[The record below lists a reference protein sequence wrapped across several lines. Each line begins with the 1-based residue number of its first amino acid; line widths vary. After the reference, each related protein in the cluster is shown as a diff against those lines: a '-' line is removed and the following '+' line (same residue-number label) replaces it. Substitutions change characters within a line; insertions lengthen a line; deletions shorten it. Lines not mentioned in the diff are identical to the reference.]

1 MHFVSGKKIYR
12 KELNIYLISISKAV
26 FNYSNEGHESIASSQ
41 SNKILSFKN
50 FQNQVNFDFIITGT
64 VT

>member
-26 FNYSNEGHESIASSQ
+26 FNYSNEGHEYIASSEQ
-41 SNKILSFKN
+41 QNPI
-50 FQNQVNFDFIITGT
+50 FQKFPESGKF
-64 VT
+64 